1 MDNEILSRAEVDLF
15 ARAMYFVAS
24 VDGVDDS
31 EVAVIDEFLK
41 DAGYPD
47 MINNIDKTVF
57 HPAEVP
63 TVLETTDKR
72 RLLLKVLFV
81 LIKAD
86 GKVTDAEKMRILAIA
101 DTVGLADALDELEA
115 SIA

>member
-1 MDNEILSRAEVDLF
+1 MDNEILSRIEVDLF
-15 ARAMYFVAS
+15 ARAMYFIAS

-41 DAGYPD
+41 DAGYPE
-47 MINNIDKTVF
+47 MIKELDKSVF

-63 TVLETTDKR
+63 DVLETTDKR
-72 RLLLKVLFV
+72 RLLIKVLFA

-86 GKVTDAEKMRILAIA
+86 GVVSAGEKQRITAIA
-101 DTVGLADALDELEA
+101 DIVGLTDSLDELEA

>member
-1 MDNEILSRAEVDLF
+1 MDNEILTRAEVDLF

-24 VDGVDDS
+24 VDGVDER

-47 MINNIDKTVF
+47 MIKDIDKTVF

-72 RLLLKVLFV
+72 RLLIKVLFV

-86 GKVTDAEKMRILAIA
+86 GVVTDAEKHRIISIA
-101 DTVGLADALDELEA
+101 DTVGLADSLDELEA

>member
-15 ARAMYFVAS
+15 ARAMYYVAS
-24 VDGVDDS
+24 VDGVDER

-47 MINNIDKTVF
+47 MINNLDKSVF

-86 GKVTDAEKMRILAIA
+86 GVVTVAEKKRIFAIA
-101 DTVGLADALDELEA
+101 DTVGLTSSLDELEA
-115 SIA
+115 SIS